1 MLRLGGIGKAS
12 AMTIVQVLVVT
23 VISVFYIKALREDN
37 A

>member
-23 VISVFYIKALREDN
+23 FIAIFYIRTLKEDN